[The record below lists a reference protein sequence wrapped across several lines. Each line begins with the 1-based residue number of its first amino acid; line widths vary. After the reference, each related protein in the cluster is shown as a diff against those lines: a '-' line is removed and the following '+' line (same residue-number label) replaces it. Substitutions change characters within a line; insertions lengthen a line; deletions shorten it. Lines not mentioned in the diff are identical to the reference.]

1 MTDFSGFYKL
11 TVAERQRRVKEH
23 AALTDAELAIL
34 SDTGALKLELA
45 DRMIENVIGAV
56 HLPLGLATNFRIN
69 GKDLVIPMALEEPS
83 VIAAACRAAKLAL
96 PEGFRAE
103 ADNPVM
109 IGQVQ
114 LVGVPDLDQA
124 IKNLDRNR
132 AEIIRIADEYMKP
145 HAKWGGK
152 VLDFRARV
160 LNSEVKQM
168 LLVEFDINVS
178 DAMGANMVNTTL
190 EGVAP
195 TLAVLTEGNVRLRII
210 TNLATKRKVRASAVW
225 KKGVIGEE
233 TIEGILDG
241 YELAKADIYRCS
253 THNKGVMN
261 GIDAVAMA
269 TCNDWRAVEA
279 GAHTFAAMGSY
290 HPLTRYEK
298 TAKGDLAG
306 SIELPMAVATIGG
319 GVNSSPTARIALKI
333 AGIRTSREL
342 AMAMACVGLAN
353 NFAALA
359 ALSTVGIQSGHMK
372 LHAKNVAVIAG
383 AETPE
388 EIDAVA
394 AELAEQKDFSSENA
408 KRILDRMRS
417 GK

>member
-11 TVAERQRRVKEH
+11 PMAERQKKVKEH
-23 AALTDAELAIL
+23 AALTDEEMAVLD
-34 SDTGALKLELA
+34 DTGALKREMA

-56 HLPLGLATNFRIN
+56 HLPLGVATNFRIN
-69 GKDLVIPMALEEPS
+69 GKEMLIPMALEEPS
-83 VIAAACRAAKLAL
+83 VVAAASRAAKMAL
-96 PEGFRAE
+96 PEGFK
-103 ADNPVM
+103 ADADSPVM
-109 IGQVQ
+109 TGQVQ
-114 LVGVPDLDQA
+114 LVDLPDMDQA
-124 IKNLDRNR
+124 IRNLEKNK
-132 AEIIRIADEYMKP
+132 AEVLRIADEYMKP

-152 VLDFRARV
+152 VLDMRARP
-160 LNSEVKQM
+160 LNGGRRKM
-168 LLVEFDINVS
+168 LLVEFDVNVS

-195 TLAVLTEGNVRLRII
+195 TLAALTDGKIRLRII

-233 TIEGILDG
+233 AIEGVLDG
-241 YELAKADIYRCS
+241 YELAKEDIYRCS
-253 THNKGVMN
+253 THNKGIMN

-269 TCNDWRAVEA
+269 TGNDWRAVEA
-279 GAHTFAAMGSY
+279 GAHAFAAMGTY

-298 TAKGDLAG
+298 TAKGDLMG
-306 SIELPMAVATIGG
+306 SIELPLAVATIGG
-319 GVNSSPTARIALKI
+319 AVNSSPTARIALKVM
-333 AGIRTSREL
+333 GVKGSREL
-342 AMAMACVGLAN
+342 AMGMACVGLAN
-353 NFAALA
+353 NLAALA

-372 LHAKNVAVIAG
+372 LHARNIAVIAG

-394 AELAEQKDFSSENA
+394 AELAKMKDFSSETA
-408 KRILDRMRS
+408 KKVLDDIRF